1 MEITNE
7 IIDKLANLAKLQFK
21 DEQKEGIRNDLTKII
36 AFVDKIDELDTD
48 GVEPLIHMSKEINV
62 LREDEV
68 KETITQAQ
76 ALKNA
81 PSKDSDYF
89 KISTVLNKK

>member
-7 IIDKLANLAKLQFK
+7 TIDKLAVLAKLQFK
-21 DEQKEGIRNDLTKII
+21 EGDKEIIRKDLSKII
-36 AFVDKIDELDTD
+36 AFVDKIDELDTE
-48 GVEPLIHMSKEINV
+48 GVEPLIHINREVNV

-68 KETITQAQ
+68 SETITQVQ

-89 KISTVLNKK
+89 KIATVLKK

>member
-1 MEITNE
+1 MEINNE
-7 IIDKLANLAKLQFK
+7 IIDKLAKLAKLQFK
-21 DEQKEGIRNDLTKII
+21 DEQGDEIRNDLNKII
-36 AFVDKIDELDTD
+36 AFVDKIDELDTE
-48 GVEPLIHMSKEINV
+48 GVEPLIHMNTEINV

-68 KETITQAQ
+68 KETITQVQ

>member
-68 KETITQAQ
+68 KETITQVQ

>member
-7 IIDKLANLAKLQFK
+7 IIDHLANLAKLKFE
-21 DEQKEGIRNDLTKII
+21 DNQKESIRKDLTKII
-36 AFVDKIDELDTD
+36 AFVDKIEELDTD
-48 GVEPLIHMSKEINV
+48 NVEPLIHINQEV
-62 LREDEV
+62 NILREDEV
-68 KETITQAQ
+68 IETITQFQ

-89 KISTVLNKK
+89 KIATVLSK

>member
-7 IIDKLANLAKLQFK
+7 IIDKLAKLAKLQFK
-21 DEQKEGIRNDLTKII
+21 DEQRDEIRNDLNKII
-36 AFVDKIDELDTD
+36 AFVDKIDELDTE
-48 GVEPLIHMSKEINV
+48 GVEPLIHMNTEINV

-68 KETITQAQ
+68 KETITQVQ

>member
-7 IIDKLANLAKLQFK
+7 IIDKLAKLSKLEFK
-21 DEQKEGIRNDLTKII
+21 DHQKDEIRNDLTKII
-36 AFVDKIDELDTD
+36 AFVDKIEELDTE

-68 KETITQAQ
+68 RETVTQAQ
-76 ALKNA
+76 ALMNA

-89 KISTVLNKK
+89 KISTVLSKK

>member
-7 IIDKLANLAKLQFK
+7 TIDKLAVLAKLQFK
-21 DEQKEGIRNDLTKII
+21 EGDKESIRKDLSKII
-36 AFVDKIDELDTD
+36 AFVDKIDELDTE
-48 GVEPLIHMSKEINV
+48 GVEPLTHINREVNV

-68 KETITQAQ
+68 SETITQVQ

-89 KISTVLNKK
+89 KIATVLKK

>member
-7 IIDKLANLAKLQFK
+7 IIDKLAKLTKLQFK
-21 DEQKEGIRNDLTKII
+21 DEQRDGIREDLSKII
-36 AFVDKIDELDTD
+36 AFVDKIDELDTE
-48 GVEPLIHMSKEINV
+48 GVEPLVHMSREINV

-68 KETITQAQ
+68 KEDITQAQ
-76 ALKNA
+76 ALRNA

>member
-7 IIDKLANLAKLQFK
+7 MIDKLANLSKLQFE
-21 DEQKEGIRNDLTKII
+21 DEQKEEIRQDLSKII
-36 AFVDKIDELDTD
+36 AFVDKIEELDTE
-48 GVEPLIHMSKEINV
+48 GVEPLVHLSKEINI

-68 KETITQAQ
+68 EETISQAQ

-89 KISTVLNKK
+89 KISTVLSK

>member
-7 IIDKLANLAKLQFK
+7 TIDKLAVLAKLQFK
-21 DEQKEGIRNDLTKII
+21 EGDKESIRKDLSKII
-36 AFVDKIDELDTD
+36 AFVDKIEELDTE
-48 GVEPLIHMSKEINV
+48 GVDPLVHINQEINV

-68 KETITQAQ
+68 RETITQAQ

-89 KISTVLNKK
+89 KIATVLKK

>member
-7 IIDKLANLAKLQFK
+7 IIDKLAKLAKLQFK
-21 DEQKEGIRNDLTKII
+21 DEQRDGIREDLTKII
-36 AFVDKIDELDTD
+36 AFVDKIDELDTE
-48 GVEPLIHMSKEINV
+48 GVEPLVHMSREINV

>member
-7 IIDKLANLAKLQFK
+7 IIDKLADLAKLQFK
-21 DEQKEGIRNDLTKII
+21 DEQKEDIRNDLTKII

-68 KETITQAQ
+68 KETITQVQ

>member
-7 IIDKLANLAKLQFK
+7 TIDKLAVLAKLQFK
-21 DEQKEGIRNDLTKII
+21 EGDKESIRKDLSKII
-36 AFVDKIDELDTD
+36 AFVDKIDELDTE
-48 GVEPLIHMSKEINV
+48 GVEPLIHINREVNV

-68 KETITQAQ
+68 SEIITQVQ

-89 KISTVLNKK
+89 KIATVLKK

>member
-7 IIDKLANLAKLQFK
+7 MIDKLAKLSKLQFK
-21 DEQKEGIRNDLTKII
+21 DEQRDSIREDLSKII
-36 AFVDKIDELDTD
+36 AFVDKIEELDTE
-48 GVEPLIHMSKEINV
+48 GVEPLIHINQEINV

-68 KETITQAQ
+68 EETITQAQ

-81 PSKDSDYF
+81 PNKDSDYF
-89 KISTVLNKK
+89 KISTVLSKK

>member
-1 MEITNE
+1 
-7 IIDKLANLAKLQFK
+7 LAVLAKLQFK
-21 DEQKEGIRNDLTKII
+21 EGDKESIRKDLSKII
-36 AFVDKIDELDTD
+36 AFVDKIDELDTE
-48 GVEPLIHMSKEINV
+48 GVEPLIHINREVNV

-68 KETITQAQ
+68 SETITQVQ

-89 KISTVLNKK
+89 KIATVLKK

>member
-1 MEITNE
+1 MEITNA
-7 IIDKLANLAKLQFK
+7 IIDQLAVLSKLQFK
-21 DEQKEGIRNDLTKII
+21 ENERESIREDLSKII
-36 AFVDKIDELDTD
+36 AFVDKIEELDTE
-48 GVEPLIHMSKEINV
+48 GVEPLVHINKEINV
-62 LREDEV
+62 LRDDEV

-89 KISTVLNKK
+89 KISTVLRK

>member
-36 AFVDKIDELDTD
+36 AFVDKIDELDID

-68 KETITQAQ
+68 KETITQVQ

>member
-7 IIDKLANLAKLQFK
+7 IIDHLSNLAKLKFEDSQR
-21 DEQKEGIRNDLTKII
+21 EGIKADLTKII
-36 AFVDKIDELDTD
+36 AFVDKIEELDTENL
-48 GVEPLIHMSKEINV
+48 EPLIHINQEVNV

-68 KETITQAQ
+68 IETISQLQ

-89 KISTVLNKK
+89 KIATVLSK

>member
-1 MEITNE
+1 MEINYET
-7 IIDKLANLAKLQFK
+7 IDHLARLAKLKFE
-21 DEQKEGIRNDLTKII
+21 DDQKESIREDLAKII
-36 AFVDKIDELDTD
+36 AFVDKIEELDTD
-48 GVEPLIHMSKEINV
+48 NVEPLVHINQEINV

-68 KETITQAQ
+68 KETISQAQ

-89 KISTVLNKK
+89 KISTVLSK

>member
-7 IIDKLANLAKLQFK
+7 MIDKLASLAKLQFK
-21 DEQKEGIRNDLTKII
+21 DEQRDSIREDLSKII
-36 AFVDKIDELDTD
+36 SFVDKIDELDTE
-48 GVEPLIHMSKEINV
+48 GVEPLVHINQEVNV

-81 PSKDSDYF
+81 PNKDSDYF
-89 KISTVLNKK
+89 KIPTVLSK

>member
-7 IIDKLANLAKLQFK
+7 IIDHLSNLSKLKFEDDQK
-21 DEQKEGIRNDLTKII
+21 DGIRKDLSKII
-36 AFVDKIDELDTD
+36 AFVDKIEELDTEN
-48 GVEPLIHMSKEINV
+48 VVPLIHINQEVNV

-68 KETITQAQ
+68 NETITQFQ

-81 PSKDSDYF
+81 PSKDSD
-89 KISTVLNKK
+89 

>member
-7 IIDKLANLAKLQFK
+7 IIDKLAKLAKLQFK
-21 DEQKEGIRNDLTKII
+21 NEQREGIRNDLSKII
-36 AFVDKIDELDTD
+36 TFVDKIEELETE
-48 GVEPLIHMSKEINV
+48 GVEPLIHMSQEINV

-68 KETITQAQ
+68 KETITQVQ
-76 ALKNA
+76 ALQNA

>member
-7 IIDKLANLAKLQFK
+7 TIDKLAVLAKLQFK
-21 DEQKEGIRNDLTKII
+21 EGDKESIRKDLSKII
-36 AFVDKIDELDTD
+36 AFVDKIDELDTE
-48 GVEPLIHMSKEINV
+48 GVEPLIHINREVNV
-62 LREDEV
+62 LREDEFS
-68 KETITQAQ
+68 ETITQVQ

-89 KISTVLNKK
+89 KIATVLKK

>member
-1 MEITNE
+1 MEITNDTV
-7 IIDKLANLAKLQFK
+7 DKLAALAKLQFN
-21 DEQKEGIRNDLTKII
+21 QKEKESIRQDLSKII
-36 AFVDKIDELDTD
+36 SFVEKIEELDTE
-48 GVEPLIHMSKEINV
+48 GIEPLVHINTEFNV

-89 KISTVLNKK
+89 KIATVLKK

>member
-7 IIDKLANLAKLQFK
+7 IIDHLSNLAKLKFE
-21 DEQKEGIRNDLTKII
+21 DSQKEGIKQDLTKII
-36 AFVDKIDELDTD
+36 AFVDKIEELDTEN
-48 GVEPLIHMSKEINV
+48 VEPLIHINQEV
-62 LREDEV
+62 NILREDEV
-68 KETITQAQ
+68 KETITQLQ

-89 KISTVLNKK
+89 KISTVLSKK

>member
-7 IIDKLANLAKLQFK
+7 IVDKLAKLAKLQFK
-21 DEQKEGIRNDLTKII
+21 DEQRDGIREDLIKII
-36 AFVDKIDELDTD
+36 AFVDKIDELDTE
-48 GVEPLIHMSKEINV
+48 GVEPLVHMSREINV

-68 KETITQAQ
+68 KETITQTQ

>member
-7 IIDKLANLAKLQFK
+7 IIDKLSKLAKLQFK
-21 DEQKEGIRNDLTKII
+21 DEDKEGIKNDLTKII

-68 KETITQAQ
+68 RETITQAQ
-76 ALKNA
+76 ALNNA

>member
-7 IIDKLANLAKLQFK
+7 IIDKLAKLAKLQFK
-21 DEQKEGIRNDLTKII
+21 DEQKEGIRNDLNKII
-36 AFVDKIDELDTD
+36 AFVDKIDELDTE
-48 GVEPLIHMSKEINV
+48 GIEPLVHMSKEVNV

-68 KETITQAQ
+68 KETITQIQ

>member
-7 IIDKLANLAKLQFK
+7 IIDKLASLSKLQFK
-21 DEQKEGIRNDLTKII
+21 DEQRDSIRQDLSKII
-36 AFVDKIDELDTD
+36 AFVDKIEELDTQ
-48 GVEPLIHMSKEINV
+48 GVEPLIHLNQEVNV

-89 KISTVLNKK
+89 KISTVLLNK

>member
-7 IIDKLANLAKLQFK
+7 IIDHLSNLSKLKFEDDQK
-21 DEQKEGIRNDLTKII
+21 DGIRKDLSKII
-36 AFVDKIDELDTD
+36 AFVDKIEELDAEN
-48 GVEPLIHMSKEINV
+48 VVPLIHINQEVNV

-68 KETITQAQ
+68 NETITQFQ
-76 ALKNA
+76 ALKNG

-89 KISTVLNKK
+89 KISTVLSKK

>member
-1 MEITNE
+1 MEITDE
-7 IIDKLANLAKLQFK
+7 IIDHLSNLAKLKFEDDQR
-21 DEQKEGIRNDLTKII
+21 EGIRQDLTKII
-36 AFVDKIDELDTD
+36 AFVNKIEELDTEN
-48 GVEPLIHMSKEINV
+48 VEPLIHINQELNV

-68 KETITQAQ
+68 EETISQFQ

-89 KISTVLNKK
+89 KISTVLSKK

>member
-7 IIDKLANLAKLQFK
+7 IIDKLAKLAKLQFK
-21 DEQKEGIRNDLTKII
+21 DEQRDGIREDLTKII
-36 AFVDKIDELDTD
+36 AFVDKIDELDTE
-48 GVEPLIHMSKEINV
+48 GVEPLVHMSREINV

-68 KETITQAQ
+68 KETITQTQ

>member
-7 IIDKLANLAKLQFK
+7 IIDKLAKLSKLEFK
-21 DEQKEGIRNDLTKII
+21 DHQKDGIRNDLTKII
-36 AFVDKIDELDTD
+36 AFVDKIEELDTE
-48 GVEPLIHMSKEINV
+48 GVQPLIHMSKEINV

-68 KETITQAQ
+68 RVTVTQAQ

-81 PSKDSDYF
+81 PNKDSDYF
-89 KISTVLNKK
+89 KISTVLSKK